1 MDPLY
6 LVRSLVP
13 LALLFVI
20 MDIPWLWVSST
31 YVQEM
36 VKKIQGGMPMRLRW
50 ETAPP
55 VYLAL
60 AYLLLQTQS
69 TIQTF
74 FVGLATYAVY
84 DFTNLS
90 TLTNYTVE
98 FAIAD
103 SLWGGILFSIVRYVA
118 IRLNLM

>member
-1 MDPLY
+1 MDLLY
-6 LVRSLVP
+6 LVRTLVP

-69 TIQTF
+69 TVQTF

-103 SLWGGILFSIVRYVA
+103 SFWGGILFSIVRYVA

>member
-1 MDPLY
+1 MDLLY

-13 LALLFVI
+13 IALLFLI
-20 MDIPWLWVSST
+20 LDIPWLWVSST
-31 YVQEM
+31 YAQEM
-36 VKKIQGGMPMRLRW
+36 IKRVQGGMPMRVRW

-60 AYLLLQTQS
+60 AYILLQTQS

>member
-36 VKKIQGGMPMRLRW
+36 IKKIQGGMPMRFRW